1 MHATTPSALNDPTPK
16 GVVGSCP
23 IGYQV
28 NETNCKG
35 KSARISI
42 LMYMLTDFAN

>member
-1 MHATTPSALNDPTPK
+1 MPQHQVLSTIQHLKVQLAPVLLATKLMEQT
-16 GVVGSCP
+16 
-23 IGYQV
+23 
-28 NETNCKG
+28 EG